1 MKSFKQ
7 VLASVGAV
15 LVMAS
20 SAQAVPV
27 VFNITGST
35 FTPGA
40 GYGIDSNEGS
50 ATLMDVRF
58 STGSFIPQN
67 FSLSAVNQFLT
78 FNVGTIDLEEANG
91 MGGITSNEIDG
102 LGVTAHLTF
111 TAPTGVVQS
120 VTASGT
126 ATTGSVSDSF
136 VDYTIQWS
144 PVTILFGN
152 GGSFLLSLN
161 DLAFSGTG
169 SQFQTATV
177 TLKSLSNDVQS
188 IPEPASLALL
198 GLGLLGAGIVRRRS
212 R

>member
-1 MKSFKQ
+1 
-7 VLASVGAV
+7 
-15 LVMAS
+15 
-20 SAQAVPV
+20 
-27 VFNITGST
+27 
-35 FTPGA
+35 
-40 GYGIDSNEGS
+40 
-50 ATLMDVRF
+50 
-58 STGSFIPQN
+58 
-67 FSLSAVNQFLT
+67 
-78 FNVGTIDLEEANG
+78 